1 MVAKYHDNPITGGHK
16 GTDKEA
22 LKHEVFIPNIVKEIN
37 TYIQNCEICQR

>member
-22 LKHEVFIPNIVKEIN
+22 LKHEVFIPNIVKELIH
-37 TYIQNCEICQR
+37 IFKIEICQR